1 MLYNS
6 FFLSIRLLIS
16 KKSVP
21 LHRVFHSIRFKV
33 NKGWSKALLLFLCP
47 YVSLTFFDQLF
58 PFSIVDTSTVREA
71 RPGNKLYHLKH
82 RRFIFMMPM
91 KRYHQSWLPAMFDD
105 FFDNEWMKKTNATAP
120 AINVIE
126 SDTEYKVEVAA
137 PGMNKEDFN
146 IHVDESGN
154 LVIAMEKK
162 SEKKEED
169 KKSRYLRREFSY
181 TKFQQTLIL
190 PEDVVKDTINA
201 SMNDG
206 VLNIELPRKT
216 PEAKSNITKV
226 IEIK

>member
-1 MLYNS
+1 MLP
-6 FFLSIRLLIS
+6 IR
-16 KKSVP
+16 K
-21 LHRVFHSIRFKV
+21 
-33 NKGWSKALLLFLCP
+33 
-47 YVSLTFFDQLF
+47 
-58 PFSIVDTSTVREA
+58 
-71 RPGNKLYHLKH
+71 YH
-82 RRFIFMMPM
+82 
-91 KRYHQSWLPAMFDD
+91 HQNWLPAMFDD

>member
-1 MLYNS
+1 
-6 FFLSIRLLIS
+6 
-16 KKSVP
+16 
-21 LHRVFHSIRFKV
+21 
-33 NKGWSKALLLFLCP
+33 
-47 YVSLTFFDQLF
+47 
-58 PFSIVDTSTVREA
+58 
-71 RPGNKLYHLKH
+71 
-82 RRFIFMMPM
+82 M

>member
-1 MLYNS
+1 
-6 FFLSIRLLIS
+6 
-16 KKSVP
+16 
-21 LHRVFHSIRFKV
+21 
-33 NKGWSKALLLFLCP
+33 
-47 YVSLTFFDQLF
+47 
-58 PFSIVDTSTVREA
+58 
-71 RPGNKLYHLKH
+71 
-82 RRFIFMMPM
+82 
-91 KRYHQSWLPAMFDD
+91 MFDD

-126 SDTEYKVEVAA
+126 TDTEYKVEVAA

-146 IHVDESGN
+146 VHVDENGN

-216 PEAKSNITKV
+216 PEPKNSIAKA

>member
-1 MLYNS
+1 
-6 FFLSIRLLIS
+6 
-16 KKSVP
+16 
-21 LHRVFHSIRFKV
+21 
-33 NKGWSKALLLFLCP
+33 
-47 YVSLTFFDQLF
+47 
-58 PFSIVDTSTVREA
+58 
-71 RPGNKLYHLKH
+71 
-82 RRFIFMMPM
+82 
-91 KRYHQSWLPAMFDD
+91 MFDD

-126 SDTEYKVEVAA
+126 TDTEYKVEVAA

-146 IHVDESGN
+146 VHVDENGN

-216 PEAKSNITKV
+216 PEPKNNIAKV

>member
-1 MLYNS
+1 M
-6 FFLSIRLLIS
+6 R
-16 KKSVP
+16 
-21 LHRVFHSIRFKV
+21 
-33 NKGWSKALLLFLCP
+33 
-47 YVSLTFFDQLF
+47 
-58 PFSIVDTSTVREA
+58 
-71 RPGNKLYHLKH
+71 
-82 RRFIFMMPM
+82 
-91 KRYHQSWLPAMFDD
+91 RYHQSWLPAMFDD

-146 IHVDESGN
+146 VHVDENGN

-162 SEKKEED
+162 CGCKEKEECKDKEKECKEKD

-190 PEDVVKDTINA
+190 PEDVMKENIEA
-201 SMNDG
+201 SMCDG
-206 VLNIELPRKT
+206 VLCIELPRKA
-216 PEAKSNITKV
+216 PQPKEKITKV